1 MTIGT
6 TPAKATLRALLT
18 RHAGRLGLTA
28 SAIEALVA
36 QSQVTHWR
44 AGQQIFAAEDAHDLA
59 NFLVAGAVKVICP
72 GQRRFPVLV
81 QMVRPGQFFGLASL
95 FDRSRV
101 RQFGAVAH
109 VPALVAMMSQEV
121 ITNVVAGL
129 PPGNALQL
137 MAYSWRALSRLLY
150 EKCLLLTMPLR
161 DRLLHELEMLAHDFG
176 EPHASGTL
184 IDLPLTHTDLAQLVV
199 GSRAKVSRCV
209 AELRR
214 AGAIELVGHRRLLL
228 RRELGASSGR
238 SVPAVPLGT

>member
-1 MTIGT
+1 MTIGPI
-6 TPAKATLRALLT
+6 PAKATLRSLLSL
-18 RHAGRLGLTA
+18 HAGRLGLTA
-28 SAIEALVA
+28 SAIEALVS

-44 AGQQIFAAEDAHDLA
+44 AGQQIFAAEDTHDLA

-121 ITNVVAGL
+121 ITNVFAGL

-161 DRLLHELEMLAHDFG
+161 ERLLHELEMLAHDFG
-176 EPHASGTL
+176 EPRAAGTL
-184 IDLPLTHTDLAQLVV
+184 IDLPLTHADLAQLVV

-214 AGAIELVGHRRLLL
+214 SGEIELVENRRLLL
-228 RRELGASSGR
+228 RREPGTASGR
-238 SVPAVPLGT
+238 GVPVVPLGT